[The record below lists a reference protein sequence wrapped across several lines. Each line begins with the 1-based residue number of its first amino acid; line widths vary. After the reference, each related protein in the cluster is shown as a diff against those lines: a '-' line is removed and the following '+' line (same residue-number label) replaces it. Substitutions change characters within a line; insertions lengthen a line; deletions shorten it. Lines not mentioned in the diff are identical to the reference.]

1 MSSATLFSIIESPL
15 HLDFS
20 EVYQRAGIQE
30 VKLRSTRKAISE
42 LKKQTPDYVVAEFFY
57 GYGNNYA
64 GVNIS
69 NLDVFLYSLQRYAPQ
84 ARVIVMVDKSERQYV
99 DKLQEL
105 FSLHAILQ
113 HPVSEA
119 QIEKIL
125 SDS

>member
-15 HLDFS
+15 HPDFS
-20 EVYQRAGIQE
+20 EVYQHAGIQE

-119 QIEKIL
+119 QIEKFL

>member
-15 HLDFS
+15 HPDFS
-20 EVYQRAGIQE
+20 EVYQHAGIQE

-42 LKKQTPDYVVAEFFY
+42 LKKQMPDFVVAEFFY

-119 QIEKIL
+119 QIEKFL

>member
-15 HLDFS
+15 HPDFS
-20 EVYQRAGIQE
+20 EVYTRAGIQE

-42 LKKQTPDYVVAEFFY
+42 LKKHAPDYVVAEFFY

-113 HPVSEA
+113 HPVSGTDIEA
-119 QIEKIL
+119 VL
-125 SDS
+125 NVT

>member
-1 MSSATLFSIIESPL
+1 MMETPLFLKNKNYNLFGVIHEPEPRKSN
-15 HLDFS
+15 
-20 EVYQRAGIQE
+20 
-30 VKLRSTRKAISE
+30 KLNE

-64 GVNIS
+64 GVNLS

-113 HPVSEA
+113 HPVSSAE
-119 QIEKIL
+119 IEKAL
-125 SDS
+125 SDD